1 MAEVN
6 LRKMIEKASRRH
18 IAFYQENAPGKVF
31 PLANVRDL
39 LAVRVWV
46 IWIGRLG
53 ICERQDTPLRL
64 ERIVREL
71 MRAGVDKEHI
81 RYRNGAFHI
90 LLKKKDYLLYKT
102 YDQTVFVEIP
112 SLCIWNP
119 VRVEEKLFANFLLAF
134 DAAYPEISSHA
145 VAIAEAIRRNAVEYK
160 KEKMI
165 ERIRRI
171 TSIR

>member
-6 LRKMIEKASRRH
+6 LEKMIKKASRQH
-18 IAFYQENAPGKVF
+18 IAFYQKDSPGKVL
-31 PLANVRDL
+31 PLANVRNL
-39 LAVRVWV
+39 LALRVWV

-90 LLKKKDYLLYKT
+90 QLKQRDYLLYKT
-102 YDQTVFVEIP
+102 YDQTVYVEIP
-112 SLCIWNP
+112 SLFAWNP
-119 VRVEEKLFANFLLAF
+119 VRVEEKLFASFLLAF
-134 DAAYPEISSHA
+134 DAAYSEISSHA
-145 VAIAEAIRRNAVEYK
+145 EAVAEAIRRNAVEYK